1 MTILNKVNNST
12 NGIEKREDVEKPK
25 KVNVDE
31 KQASDAS
38 QLLTQVESQF
48 QDIMAEFRANAGFSV
63 DTGEK
68 PYSTMIELLS
78 SAGVNASITVL
89 LSFIR
94 FCINHNLKKEIK
106 VRIGFN
112 KPTSIPMNFAVNEE
126 LLEEIYPGDTV
137 EIN

>member
-1 MTILNKVNNST
+1 MTILDKVNNAT
-12 NGIEKREDVEKPK
+12 NGTEKKGEEPRKEK
-25 KVNVDE
+25 VDE
-31 KQASDAS
+31 NPVSDSS
-38 QLLTQVESQF
+38 QLLSQVESQF
-48 QDIMAEFRANAGFSV
+48 KDIMSEFRANAGFSV

-94 FCINHNLKKEIK
+94 FCINHNLKKEITVK
-106 VRIGFN
+106 IGFN